1 MISIGIPP
9 DIFEIGSFNPTWHSL
24 VTVVSVALAVY
35 LIDRWGRREGL
46 QEGAVTSTAVWAI
59 IGGIVG
65 ARLVFVIDNWG
76 FFSDNPDEIFAIWEG
91 GIAVYGAISG
101 GVVGGAAYAAWKQF
115 PVRYML
121 DLSAPALI
129 LTQGLGRIGDIINGE
144 HFASATS
151 LPWGVVYTHPDSPAR
166 FHPLGY
172 GVPPF
177 TATHPAVAYELL
189 ADLILFGVLWLLR
202 GRLRP
207 LGSLFLVYALFY
219 GGIRLG
225 FSFLRL
231 DSSSEALGLNQQ
243 AWISLVVMGAALA
256 LLAWL
261 RPGLTPPVRTA
272 PEGPRPSR
280 TTRRRRRR
288 R

>member
-9 DIFEIGSFNPTWHSL
+9 SIFEIGSFNLTWHSL
-24 VTVVSVALAVY
+24 FTVASVALAVY
-35 LIDRWGRREGL
+35 LIDLWGKREGL
-46 QEGAVTSTAVWAI
+46 REGVVTSTAVWAI

-65 ARLVFVIDNWG
+65 ARLVFVIDNWD

-91 GIAVYGAISG
+91 GVAVYGAISG

-144 HFASATS
+144 HCSTPTD
-151 LPWGVVYTHPDSPAR
+151 LPWGVAYTHSESPGLLVCGSTISN
-166 FHPLGY
+166 P
-172 GVPPF
+172 
-177 TATHPAVAYELL
+177 THPAVAYELL
-189 ADLILFGVLWLLR
+189 ADLLLFGVLWILR

-207 LGSLFLVYALFY
+207 LGSLFLVYALLY

-243 AWISLVVMGAALA
+243 AWISLLVMGAALA

-261 RPGLTPPVRTA
+261 RPGLGSPVRMA

-280 TTRRRRRR
+280 STRRRRRR